1 MKTIFKRCLN
11 PQGFIM
17 ILSKDEAKRMRNTK
31 RFGKVR
37 TNEEY
42 LMLCRLEKEIKY
54 NKKKNRKCRRYTED
68 VPPICLHIR
77 K

>member
-1 MKTIFKRCLN
+1 MLTRLGVK
-11 PQGFIM
+11 M

-42 LMLCRLEKEIKY
+42 LMLCRLEKEIKLNKQK
-54 NKKKNRKCRRYTED
+54 NKKRRRYTQD
-68 VPPICLHIR
+68 VPPICLQQR
-77 K
+77 R

>member
-1 MKTIFKRCLN
+1 
-11 PQGFIM
+11 
-17 ILSKDEAKRMRNTK
+17 MRNTK

-54 NKKKNRKCRRYTED
+54 NKKKNRKRRRYTED
-68 VPPICLHIR
+68 VPLISLSKGGCAFGNSRNEH
-77 K
+77 

>member
-1 MKTIFKRCLN
+1 MPTSL
-11 PQGFIM
+11 GFIM

-42 LMLCRLEKEIKY
+42 LMLCRLEKEINST
-54 NKKKNRKCRRYTED
+54 NKGIENIGDTRKMYRLFVYAKEVSRM
-68 VPPICLHIR
+68 P
-77 K
+77 

>member
-1 MKTIFKRCLN
+1 MPTSL
-11 PQGFIM
+11 GFIM

-37 TNEEY
+37 TSEEY
-42 LMLCRLEKEIKY
+42 LMLCRLEKEIKL
-54 NKKKNRKCRRYTED
+54 NKQKNIKRRRYTQD

>member
-1 MKTIFKRCLN
+1 
-11 PQGFIM
+11 M

-37 TNEEY
+37 TSEEY
-42 LMLCRLEKEIKY
+42 LMLCRLEKEIKLNKQK
-54 NKKKNRKCRRYTED
+54 NKKRRRYTQD
-68 VPPICLHIR
+68 VSPICLRIR

>member
-1 MKTIFKRCLN
+1 MLTR
-11 PQGFIM
+11 QGVKM

-42 LMLCRLEKEIKY
+42 LMLCRLEKEIKLNKQK
-54 NKKKNRKCRRYTED
+54 NKKRRRYTQD
-68 VPPICLHIR
+68 VPPICLQQR
-77 K
+77 R

>member
-1 MKTIFKRCLN
+1 
-11 PQGFIM
+11 M

-37 TNEEY
+37 TSEEY
-42 LMLCRLEKEIKY
+42 FMLCRLEKEIKL
-54 NKKKNRKCRRYTED
+54 NKKNKKRRRYTQD
-68 VPPICLHIR
+68 VPPISLQRR

>member
-1 MKTIFKRCLN
+1 
-11 PQGFIM
+11 M

-37 TNEEY
+37 TSEEY
-42 LMLCRLEKEIKY
+42 FMLCRLEKEIKF
-54 NKKKNRKCRRYTED
+54 NKKNKKRRRYTQD
-68 VPPICLHIR
+68 VPPISLQRR

>member
-1 MKTIFKRCLN
+1 
-11 PQGFIM
+11 
-17 ILSKDEAKRMRNTK
+17 MRNTK

-68 VPPICLHIR
+68 VPPISLQRR

>member
-1 MKTIFKRCLN
+1 
-11 PQGFIM
+11 
-17 ILSKDEAKRMRNTK
+17 MRNTK

-42 LMLCRLEKEIKY
+42 LMLCRLEKEIKLNKQR
-54 NKKKNRKCRRYTED
+54 NKKHRRYTED

-77 K
+77 KQKVTPSSLQEFLS

>member
-1 MKTIFKRCLN
+1 
-11 PQGFIM
+11 M

-42 LMLCRLEKEIKY
+42 LMLCRLEKEIEFNKQK
-54 NKKKNRKCRRYTED
+54 NKKRRRYTED
-68 VPPICLHIR
+68 VPPICLR
-77 K
+77 SSK